1 MSERAK
7 IDSPVTSMRRILFRT
22 TLLAMLAVSTAGAQR
37 DTAFTWSK
45 RLPDGARLAIRNLNG
60 PIDVRAGSG
69 DRVEVRAT
77 IRVEARGNA
86 SDVTFD
92 VRERAPDDVEIG
104 TVYRGRTDC
113 DPDNSWNDIR
123 VSVRYTVEVPK
134 SLRLRVSTGNGDVS
148 ITQTVAEVD
157 ASTGNGDVVIR
168 ESAGRVTASTG
179 NGDVSVGSAA
189 GTVKVSTG
197 NGRII
202 ASSSKG
208 TVDATT
214 GSGDID
220 VKMGSVPADQGSMS
234 FTTGNGSVRVTLPP
248 DFNGEVD
255 ANTGNGSINTDFELR
270 VQGRLSPSRIRGTI
284 GTGSGPLVK
293 LRSGNG
299 RLEIRKG

>member
-1 MSERAK
+1 
-7 IDSPVTSMRRILFRT
+7 MRNLILRSA
-22 TLLAMLAVSTAGAQR
+22 LLAMTAVSTASAQR

-45 RLPDGARLAIRNLNG
+45 RLPDGARLAIKNLNG

-92 VRERAPDDVEIG
+92 VRERAADDVEIC
-104 TVYRGRTDC
+104 TVYRGRSDC
-113 DPDNSWNDIR
+113 DPDNSWNDVR
-123 VSVRYTVEVPK
+123 VSVRYTVDIPK
-134 SLRLRVSTGNGDVS
+134 GMRLR
-148 ITQTVAEVD
+148 
-157 ASTGNGDVVIR
+157 
-168 ESAGRVTASTG
+168 ASTG
-179 NGDVSVGSAA
+179 NGDVSVSQSVADVDLSTGNGDVTIRESTGRVTASSGNGDVTISAA
-189 GTVKVSTG
+189 AGPVKVSTG

-202 ASSSKG
+202 ANTSRG
-208 TVDATT
+208 PVDAST

-220 VKMGSVPADQGSMS
+220 VKMGALSADLGSMS
-234 FTTGNGSVRVTLPP
+234 FTSGNGSVRVTLPP
-248 DFNGEVD
+248 DFNGELD

-270 VQGRLSPSRIRGTI
+270 VQGRLSMSRIRGTI
-284 GTGSGPLVK
+284 GNGNGPLIK